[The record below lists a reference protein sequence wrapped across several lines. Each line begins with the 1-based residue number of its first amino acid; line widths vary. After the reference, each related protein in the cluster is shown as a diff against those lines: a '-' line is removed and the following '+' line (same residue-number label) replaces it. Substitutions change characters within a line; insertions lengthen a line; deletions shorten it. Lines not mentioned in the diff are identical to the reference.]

1 MIKQCTVH
9 FALCMQF
16 VFWKMK
22 SEKVKIRTLYPSGTA
37 DLRHVKTCQKLSPV
51 GMRPNETV
59 NELSVVEGQ
68 RLPLSGWSL
77 RALSPSKFSIRRL

>member
-16 VFWKMK
+16 VVWKMK

-37 DLRHVKTCQKLSPV
+37 DLRHMKTCQKLSPV
-51 GMRPNETV
+51 GMRLNETV